1 MLHQPNLDN
10 MKSPL
15 FLLLFAIFLTACQ
28 QQVDPKLQ
36 EELSQ
41 ARIRLQ
47 EVETELE
54 GLKAG
59 PEKGQLVHIVF
70 LHLKEGLSEEETAV
84 FISQLKQLGG
94 IGLAK
99 GLEIGK
105 VADTGDQR
113 FISDHDIAFQ
123 MTFASMEDYKAYM
136 EHPAHLAIRESLKP
150 YLGGPPAVYDY
161 WIE

>member
-47 EVETELE
+47 EVEAELQQ
-54 GLKAG
+54 LKAG
-59 PEKGQLVHIVF
+59 PEKGRLVHLVF
-70 LHLKEGLSEEETAV
+70 LKTKEGLTTEEMAGLLGS
-84 FISQLKQLGG
+84 IRQLGEV
-94 IGLAK
+94 K
-99 GLEIGK
+99 GVDNLEIGK
-105 VADTGDQR
+105 IADTGDPR

-123 MTFASMEDYKAYM
+123 MSFANMEVYQAYQVDPDH
-136 EHPAHLAIRESLKP
+136 EKIRNGLKEF
-150 YLGGPPAVYDY
+150 LSGPPAVYDY
-161 WIE
+161 WAE

>member
-1 MLHQPNLDN
+1 
-10 MKSPL
+10 MKNQILLLIPL
-15 FLLLFAIFLTACQ
+15 FVLSACR
-28 QQVDPKLQ
+28 QQVDTHLQ